1 MIDISI
7 KNLRIEKPIHPWDIK
22 VDRSSW
28 FGNRFKMKNESE
40 RDKVCEKYKEWF
52 YGELYDSAMQAELSI
67 LKDTL
72 FKYGKLNLFCWCA
85 PKRCHAEIIKEY
97 LLETLKGGKTMIRVE
112 VQDYCQSCLEFEP
125 RMWKDRH

>member
-7 KNLRIEKPIHPWDIK
+7 KNLRTEKPIHPWDVK

-40 RDKVCEKYKEWF
+40 RDKVCELYKKWF
-52 YGELYDSAMQAELSI
+52 YDELHDSAMQAELSI
-67 LKDTL
+67 LKDIL
-72 FKYGKLNLFCWCA
+72 LKYGKLNLFCWCA

-97 LLETLKGGKTMIRVE
+97 LLETLKGENK
-112 VQDYCQSCLEFEP
+112 
-125 RMWKDRH
+125 

>member
-1 MIDISI
+1 MFDISI
-7 KNLRIEKPIHPWDIK
+7 KNLRTEKPIHPWDIK

-40 RDKVCEKYKEWF
+40 RDKVCERYKEWF
-52 YGELYDSAMQAELSI
+52 CGELYDSAMQAELSV

-72 FKYGKLNLFCWCA
+72 FKCGKLNLFCWCA

-97 LLETLKGGKTMIRVE
+97 LNVYVALETLKGEK
-112 VQDYCQSCLEFEP
+112 Q
-125 RMWKDRH
+125 